1 MAERDLS
8 FMRAFGYPE
17 KWLQESSMYNV
28 NDSYLITQPEWSAN
42 QIPPIPEVSIYEL
55 FACTAK
61 KYPDK
66 TAVIFLDRKITYRD
80 MDDMINRYAALLI
93 DLGVKK
99 GDVVATMLPNCFQ
112 HWIAFFGA
120 NRIGAAH
127 TPLNVMYKDRE
138 IAYQIKDS
146 GAKTIMTFDLF
157 YQLYF
162 AKLRDEIGLQNVI
175 VSNLKDFAAPDT
187 NAEALGMLKFFW
199 DAPKQSIPGTID
211 LFDAIASHQPTQAKV
226 ACSPREDT
234 ALILYTSGTT
244 AAEPKGVIE
253 THFNLV
259 FNSLSHFHM
268 MSALKKSEVN
278 FSIMPMFHTAGYF
291 LHTLPVFYQ
300 GGTVIP
306 IPLFNPDEALRVI
319 STHQVNTI
327 FAPPTLYI
335 ALMQHPRIGEVDLSS
350 LELTVGCGAPVPV
363 SVMQQWEKR
372 TGLRLTNGW
381 GMTETNSGGCMSIP
395 GCKEMLDSIGIPIAC
410 EIKIVDE
417 KGRVVPRRQ
426 NGEAMVRGFQVAKG
440 YLNKPA
446 LTATTFLPDGWMH
459 TGDTMYIDTDDFV
472 HFVDRGKDL
481 IIASGYNIAP
491 AEVENVIYEHPAVLE
506 AAVVGIPHEYRGET
520 VKAFVVLKPDFQGK
534 VTEQDII
541 DFCKD
546 KLATF
551 KVPQYVEFIEA
562 IPKSVV
568 GKALRRLLREQELA
582 KAKAGKRIGQ

>member
-1 MAERDLS
+1 
-8 FMRAFGYPE
+8 
-17 KWLQESSMYNV
+17 
-28 NDSYLITQPEWSAN
+28 
-42 QIPPIPEVSIYEL
+42 
-55 FACTAK
+55 
-61 KYPDK
+61 
-66 TAVIFLDRKITYRD
+66 
-80 MDDMINRYAALLI
+80 
-93 DLGVKK
+93 
-99 GDVVATMLPNCFQ
+99 
-112 HWIAFFGA
+112 
-120 NRIGAAH
+120 
-127 TPLNVMYKDRE
+127 
-138 IAYQIKDS
+138 
-146 GAKTIMTFDLF
+146 
-157 YQLYF
+157 
-162 AKLRDEIGLQNVI
+162 
-175 VSNLKDFAAPDT
+175 
-187 NAEALGMLKFFW
+187 
-199 DAPKQSIPGTID
+199 
-211 LFDAIASHQPTQAKV
+211 
-226 ACSPREDT
+226 
-234 ALILYTSGTT
+234 
-244 AAEPKGVIE
+244 
-253 THFNLV
+253 
-259 FNSLSHFHM
+259 
-268 MSALKKSEVN
+268 
-278 FSIMPMFHTAGYF
+278 
-291 LHTLPVFYQ
+291 
-300 GGTVIP
+300 
-306 IPLFNPDEALRVI
+306 
-319 STHQVNTI
+319 
-327 FAPPTLYI
+327 
-335 ALMQHPRIGEVDLSS
+335 MQHPRIGEVDLSS

-446 LTATTFLPDGWMH
+446 QTATTFLPDGWMH